1 MLCSHLCAPAPEG
14 RVVTGIR
21 PPEHNIT
28 KAAALPLVNR
38 TAPGILSSDVA
49 TVVLVRTQVKNGNP
63 QTTVGVCDR
72 KEYRKQFVVMEREA
86 TGMSRD
92 SLLPRRGYS
101 FGSSIRSGVVFL
113 RA

>member
-1 MLCSHLCAPAPEG
+1 MSAVLTLDVSYLKAYPVGRPFFVRKHLTSVTGVAKGPLYCVRIYVVPAPEG

-49 TVVLVRTQVKNGNP
+49 TVVLVR
-63 QTTVGVCDR
+63 
-72 KEYRKQFVVMEREA
+72 A
-86 TGMSRD
+86 
-92 SLLPRRGYS
+92 
-101 FGSSIRSGVVFL
+101 
-113 RA
+113 